1 MAVLNRTTNKT
12 RFETNDTPTQADFS
26 DLLDSVYF
34 KQDDAGIGL
43 QDHNPT
49 IAYELGQG
57 VFDPATTTVYRAIAA
72 VPIGIAL
79 SNLAYW
85 RPSVTS
91 LTVVDAVNIDSPTE
105 LNALTV
111 ASGRVLFVREAGSA
125 ARAKGG
131 TIYLH
136 SDVQLTAEIPF
147 IVNSGDNPTA
157 GSWIAIAGRNGRG
170 GNGVSLLDVVSIDNP
185 SAALNARGVAQ
196 GALQLVRETGAF
208 GKGATLYMWQS
219 GSSLSVNAPY
229 VIATSDTGRWIAI
242 AGRYI
247 HSASRTQ
254 RTTIGRVY
262 HNPAQTGSQITCP
275 DDAGFVTTTNT
286 NPGTIRLPA
295 NPVDGQVLIV
305 VCGAGQTLTAQGSHQ
320 IGTTSNWSAFF
331 STRAAKDTLNGG
343 GNYLVFSQTNPATG
357 DTTGYWQLFYFGF

>member
-26 DLLDSVYF
+26 DLLDSVF
-34 KQDDAGIGL
+34 LKLDDAGIGL

-49 IAYELGQG
+49 IAYQLGQG

-136 SDVQLTAEIPF
+136 SDVQLTAESPF
-147 IVNSGDNPTA
+147 IVNSGDTPTA
-157 GSWIAIAGRNGRG
+157 SWIAIAGRNGRG

-185 SAALNARGVAQ
+185 STALNARGVAQ

-219 GSSLSVNAPY
+219 GTSVSVNAPY
-229 VIATSDTGRWIAI
+229 VIATSDSGRWIAI

-262 HNPAQTGSQITCP
+262 HNPSQTGSQITCP

-295 NPVDGQVLIV
+295 NPVDGQTLIIR
-305 VCGAGQTLTAQGSHQ
+305 CGAGQTLERQGTHQ
-320 IGTTSNWSAFF
+320 IVTDSAWS
-331 STRAAKDTLNGG
+331 STFNTRPAKDTTVNGA
-343 GNYLVFSQTNPATG
+343 NYLVFFQTNPSSLA
-357 DTTGYWQLFYFGF
+357 TTGFWQFMQWSN

>member
-1 MAVLNRTTNKT
+1 MAILPRATNKT
-12 RFETNDTPTQADFS
+12 RFETNDTPTQQHFE
-26 DLLDSVYF
+26 DLLDSVKF
-34 KQDDAGIGL
+34 QVDDAGEGL
-43 QDHNPT
+43 RDHNPT
-49 IAYELGQG
+49 IAYLLGQG
-57 VFDPATTTVYRAIAA
+57 VFDPATTTVYRAVAD

-79 SNLAYW
+79 SNLSYW

-91 LTVVDAVNIDSPTE
+91 LRVIDAVNVDSPVE
-105 LNALTV
+105 LNAQTV
-111 ASGRVLFVREAGSA
+111 AAGRVLFVREAGTPG
-125 ARAKGG
+125 RAMGA

-136 SDVQLTAEIPF
+136 SDVELTQEIPF
-147 IVNSGDNPTA
+147 VMKSADTPTA

-185 SAALNARGVAQ
+185 STALNARGVAQ

-219 GSSLSVNAPY
+219 GTSLSVNAPY

-262 HNPAQTGSQITCP
+262 HNPGLTGSQITCP

-286 NPGTIRLPA
+286 NPGTIHLPA

-320 IGTTSNWSAFF
+320 IGTTSNWNAFF

-343 GNYLVFSQTNPATG
+343 GNYLVFSQTNPTTG
-357 DTTGYWQLFYFGF
+357 GTTGYWQLFYFGF